1 VQRHPVRVRRV
12 TPFSSPPGVITP
24 DPPYAPGCFPSF
36 LRFAPRHRACLL
48 SARSFV
54 GTLFSEREPNV
65 LRRVITRYVSRHP
78 RASDTLAGIAE
89 WWLPKGTKATPR
101 ELDSALDE
109 LVADGIL
116 QCTTLPGGTKLYS
129 ARRNKR

>member
-1 VQRHPVRVRRV
+1 VF
-12 TPFSSPPGVITP
+12 PFISAIRAAASRL
-24 DPPYAPGCFPSF
+24 PS
-36 LRFAPRHRACLL
+36 LGA
-48 SARSFV
+48 FV
-54 GTLFSEREPNV
+54 CRNAFSEREPNV